1 MTCLKINKKNIVLNF
16 DKKTMIKK
24 KKILVYKI
32 IFLTQLV

>member
-24 KKILVYKI
+24 KKILYKI